1 MDRKGFTLIEL
12 LIVVVIIGVLAA
24 IAIPKFANTKEK
36 AYVASMKSDLRNLVT
51 AEEAYFADVV
61 KYTATTDCSTPAA
74 AGAAAFCT
82 STGNTLGAI
91 TTGAGGG
98 QGQGQGQGGQG
109 GAGWT
114 VSITN
119 ANTPKRCAIYVG
131 TVTPAAPA
139 TANSPEGAPV
149 CQ

>member
-1 MDRKGFTLIEL
+1 MNRKGFTLIEL
-12 LIVVVIIGVLAA
+12 LIVVVIIGVLAS

-51 AEEAYFADVV
+51 AEESYFAENVQ
-61 KYTATTDCSTPAA
+61 YTAVTDCKTPPA
-74 AGAAAFCT
+74 AGAAGFCT

-91 TTGAGGG
+91 TVAGGGGG
-98 QGQGQGQGGQG
+98 QGQGQGQQGQG
-109 GAGWT
+109 TGWT

-119 ANTPKRCAIYVG
+119 ANTPKRCAIYIG
-131 TVTPAAPA
+131 TLTPAAPA
-139 TANSPEGAPV
+139 TASSPEGAPV